1 MQVFYDAATK
11 VQCQSIMDWK
21 ASCKPVVGYTCSY
34 TPAEIFYA
42 ADILPVRLRG
52 IETEGMEVGDT
63 YFGPFICSF
72 PKCILQL
79 AGKGKFNF
87 LDGAIITPGCDG
99 MRRLDECWRKAG
111 EDFKGIVPGYFY
123 YFDVPHKA
131 ENHGM
136 AWYIEEIKLLIK
148 SIEDHFKVTIT
159 DKKLSE
165 AIKEFNKGR
174 RLLKELEDLR
184 AQDEVVVSGT
194 EAFAATVAG
203 TVMPRDEYTAELKKW
218 IASLKKKKKSLSD
231 GKKRLMVVGSVSDE
245 IDLFQLIENTDK
257 AIVVAENL
265 CFGIRYE
272 GNEIKEGGDPVEALA
287 THYLGSSV
295 CPRMYGKYKERV
307 QTLKERIDRSKVD
320 GVVMQN
326 IRFCDLHGAENAL
339 FARDLDKIGIPSLRV
354 EREYGPHIDAGRMK
368 LRINAFLEQISG
380 KKQLKKTSER
390 KAAAQ
395 AAG

>member
-21 ASCKPVVGYTCSY
+21 ASGKPVVGYTCSY

-79 AGKGKFNF
+79 AGKGKFDF

-111 EDFKGIVPGYFY
+111 EDYKGIVPGYFY

-136 AWYIEEIKLLIK
+136 AWYIEEIRLLIK
-148 SIEDHFKVTIT
+148 SIEDQFKVKIT
-159 DKKLSE
+159 DEKLSA
-165 AIKEFNKGR
+165 AIKKFNEGR
-174 RLLKELEDLR
+174 NLLKELEDLR
-184 AQDEVVVSGT
+184 AGDDVVVSGT
-194 EAFAATVAG
+194 DAFAATIAG
-203 TVMPRDEYTAELKKW
+203 TVMPRDPYTQELQKW
-218 IASLKKKKKSLSD
+218 ISGLKKKKKSLSE

-245 IDLFQLIENTDK
+245 IDLFELIENTGK

-272 GNEIKEGGDPVEALA
+272 GNQIKEDGDPVEALA
-287 THYLGSSV
+287 AHYLGSSV
-295 CPRMYGKYKERV
+295 CPRMYGKYKERL
-307 QTLKERIDRSKVD
+307 QMLRERIDRSRVD

-326 IRFCDLHGAENAL
+326 IRFCDLHGAENSL
-339 FARDLDKIGIPSLRV
+339 FARDLEKIGIPSLRV

-368 LRINAFLEQISG
+368 LRINAFLEQLSG
-380 KKQLKKTSER
+380 KKLVQRTSKR
-390 KAAAQ
+390 KAAVGA
-395 AAG
+395 